1 MERIVL
7 DTNCLLPSL
16 KRDSVY
22 FPIWKEF
29 MNGRYILC
37 VTDEILN
44 EYEEI
49 ITQKT
54 GSSQIAESIISAI
67 LNRSNTLH
75 VNVYYHF
82 ELIKSD
88 YDDNKFV
95 DCAIKV
101 NAKYI
106 VSEDKHFNELK
117 DIDFPH
123 IDVIGIDQ
131 FLLFLKNIDSTLP
144 S

>member
-1 MERIVL
+1 
-7 DTNCLLPSL
+7 
-16 KRDSVY
+16 
-22 FPIWKEF
+22 
-29 MNGRYILC
+29 MNGKYILC

-54 GSSQIAESIISAI
+54 GSSQIAESVISAI
-67 LNRSNTLH
+67 INRSNTLH

-117 DIDFPH
+117 NIDFPH
-123 IDVIGIDQ
+123 IDVIDIDQ
-131 FLLFLKNIDSTLP
+131 FLIFLKNFDTSL
-144 S
+144 SS